1 MNQIIQEERAKYQNL
16 DQQYQK
22 ALMLEITVKK
32 YEEKIAMLTQEI
44 ERLNN
49 MDKGNKNEIDQL
61 R

>member
-1 MNQIIQEERAKYQNL
+1 
-16 DQQYQK
+16 
-22 ALMLEITVKK
+22 MLEITVKK